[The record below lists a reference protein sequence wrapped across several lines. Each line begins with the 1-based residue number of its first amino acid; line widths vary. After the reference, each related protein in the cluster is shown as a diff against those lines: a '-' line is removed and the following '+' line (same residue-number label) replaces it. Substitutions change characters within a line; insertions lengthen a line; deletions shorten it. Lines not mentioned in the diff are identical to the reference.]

1 MHVTTKAVVLREA
14 AYKESDKIL
23 TLLTPELGKLTVRAG
38 GCRKKGNGLS
48 AACQMLVW
56 SEMTLSEF
64 RGRWSV
70 AEAAVELEF
79 RRLRSDLD
87 RLALGSYFAEV
98 LESMM
103 QEGSPGDEM
112 LPLLLNCLF
121 ALDQLENPLPQV
133 KAAFELRAMSLAG
146 FEPLLDACAICG
158 REPEQPRLNLTQGV
172 LHCAGCGSEVGDGIS
187 MPLSPQT
194 LAAMRHLIT
203 CPGKK
208 LLSFRLDDKN
218 LAQLGDVCEAYL
230 LTQLERGYRTLDYYK
245 QLQVTAKLPE
255 AGANQGSGPERP
267 SRRNKPL

>member
-1 MHVTTKAVVLREA
+1 MHITTNAVVLREA

-23 TLLTPELGKLTVRAG
+23 TLLTPDLGKITAQAR

-70 AEAAVELEF
+70 TEASVELEF

-98 LESMM
+98 LESVI
-103 QEGSPGDEM
+103 QEGSLGEEL

-121 ALDQLENPLPQV
+121 ALDQLEKPLAQV

-146 FEPLLDACAICG
+146 FEPLLEGCAICG
-158 REPEQPRLNLTQGV
+158 KTPPEQPRLNLTQGV
-172 LHCAGCGSEVGDGIS
+172 LHCAACRDEVGEGIS
-187 MPLSPQT
+187 MPLSQPV
-194 LAAMRHLIT
+194 LAAMEHLIG
-203 CPGKK
+203 CPSKK
-208 LLSFRLDDKN
+208 LLAFRLEDKA
-218 LAQLGDVCEAYL
+218 LSQLGDVCEAYL
-230 LTQLERGYRTLDYYK
+230 LTQLERGFRTLDYYK
-245 QLQVTAKLPE
+245 QLQVP
-255 AGANQGSGPERP
+255 AGR
-267 SRRNKPL
+267 